1 METNTRYV
9 ELAVGSVANRN
20 EFIEF
25 NSKNIQEHITTS
37 DELFRGMFSLENK
50 PTNGIKS
57 YNGNYMLQELILD
70 IDKGKS
76 PGDKV
81 LNDCKEICNMLIEK
95 DVPRNCIQPWFSG
108 TGFHVHLP
116 NVYGFKPSHDLP
128 QRVKFTISKE
138 FGTLVDNIYDRAR
151 LIRIPYSLN
160 AKSNLYKIPVNLDDL
175 LNNKCR
181 YEEIVAK
188 AQVQPVILDFMIVNN
203 KKLSSYPL
211 KEYANQVNVS
221 KPKPVAVSN
230 SKFNSNV
237 TCVQKM
243 WNNDKSGRRH
253 IVLLRMISAWK
264 RMGLTKEATH
274 NLAMLNVPN
283 LSEEEVSRLTNDIY
297 SWSHNGYGCS
307 DVVMAE
313 FCDINCRYYV
323 NKDFSVPVKSPFEI
337 ADTFKQFL
345 DTDFSSSSF
354 NLRDL
359 YDLNHDYKFYPGEL
373 AVLIGDTKLGKTAWI
388 QNIVANLK
396 NMPCLYMSL
405 EVEDKLIFRRFL
417 QIANDMTKDA
427 IHDVFMGGNKE
438 EINKLVKQMQHIN
451 IITTPPEVA
460 TIKTIIGEH
469 QPKIVV
475 IDTLDGISVKFN
487 NDPFTKM
494 ESIINGLKQ
503 IAIEQNVI
511 IIGVSHISKG
521 ALGDNGNLTVHSAKG
536 NSVIE
541 QKADKI
547 IGIMGDRDMGRKRII
562 RSLAS
567 RDETGF
573 HMVFDFEYQ
582 TFQFRHVK

>member
-1 METNTRYV
+1 METNTRYI

-25 NSKNIQEHITTS
+25 SSKNIQEHITTN

-95 DVPRNCIQPWFSG
+95 GVPRNCIQPWFSG

-128 QRVKFTISKE
+128 QRVKFTINKE

-175 LNNKCR
+175 LNNKYR

-188 AQVQPVILDFMIVNN
+188 AQIQPVVLDFMIVNN
-203 KKLSSYPL
+203 KQLTSYPL

-264 RMGLTKEATH
+264 RNK
-274 NLAMLNVPN
+274 
-283 LSEEEVSRLTNDIY
+283 R
-297 SWSHNGYGCS
+297 GY
-307 DVVMAE
+307 
-313 FCDINCRYYV
+313 
-323 NKDFSVPVKSPFEI
+323 
-337 ADTFKQFL
+337 T
-345 DTDFSSSSF
+345 
-354 NLRDL
+354 
-359 YDLNHDYKFYPGEL
+359 
-373 AVLIGDTKLGKTAWI
+373 
-388 QNIVANLK
+388 
-396 NMPCLYMSL
+396 
-405 EVEDKLIFRRFL
+405 
-417 QIANDMTKDA
+417 
-427 IHDVFMGGNKE
+427 
-438 EINKLVKQMQHIN
+438 
-451 IITTPPEVA
+451 
-460 TIKTIIGEH
+460 
-469 QPKIVV
+469 
-475 IDTLDGISVKFN
+475 
-487 NDPFTKM
+487 
-494 ESIINGLKQ
+494 
-503 IAIEQNVI
+503 
-511 IIGVSHISKG
+511 
-521 ALGDNGNLTVHSAKG
+521 
-536 NSVIE
+536 
-541 QKADKI
+541 
-547 IGIMGDRDMGRKRII
+547 
-562 RSLAS
+562 
-567 RDETGF
+567 
-573 HMVFDFEYQ
+573 
-582 TFQFRHVK
+582 